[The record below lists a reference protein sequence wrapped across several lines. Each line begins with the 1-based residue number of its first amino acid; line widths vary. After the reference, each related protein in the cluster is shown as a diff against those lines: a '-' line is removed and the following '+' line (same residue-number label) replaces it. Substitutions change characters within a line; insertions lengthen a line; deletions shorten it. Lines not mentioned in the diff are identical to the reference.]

1 MFKYKVFDNF
11 LTTNDFEEISNLNL
25 GEISNK
31 GKRVFHNKIYKNGN
45 IESSCIRKE
54 TIKRMHD
61 KYFPQALNILEEF
74 APKKMNLY
82 EYSEFH
88 IVITGKNYIYPI
100 HTDTYNKLL
109 SGVIYLKPEK
119 NSGTKLYEENKKD
132 SIDLEWKQNRALFFS
147 RSQNTFHS
155 YKSNGISER
164 ITLIY
169 NLMTT
174 DIKGVCKVEKK
185 SYLYFLIK
193 HTIYSL
199 FKKIFASK

>member
-11 LTTNDFEEISNLNL
+11 LTINDFEEVSNLNL
-25 GEISNK
+25 GEISDK

-45 IESSCIRKE
+45 IESSCIKKE
-54 TIKRMHD
+54 TIKRMHE
-61 KYFPQALNILEEF
+61 KYFPQALNVLEEL
-74 APKKMNLY
+74 APKKINLY

-88 IVITGKNYIYPI
+88 IVITGKNYNYPI
-100 HTDTYNKLL
+100 HVDTHNKLL

-132 SIDLEWKQNRALFFS
+132 SIDLEWKPNRALFFS

-174 DIKGVCKVEKK
+174 NIKEVCKIDGN
-185 SYLYFLIK
+185 SY
-193 HTIYSL
+193 TIVRFKEYL
-199 FKKIFASK
+199 KKILKH